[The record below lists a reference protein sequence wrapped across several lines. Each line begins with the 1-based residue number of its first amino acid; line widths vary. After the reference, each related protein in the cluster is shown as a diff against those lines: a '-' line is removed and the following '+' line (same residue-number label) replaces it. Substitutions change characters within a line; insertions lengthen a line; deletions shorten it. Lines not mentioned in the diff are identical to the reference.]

1 MSVSLRPARPDDR
14 DFLYE
19 VYASTRLEELAP
31 LGWDEAQVASFLEM
45 QFAAQHDYYQS
56 QFPSADF
63 QIVIQDG
70 QPIGRLYVD
79 RRTDEIRIID
89 IALLPS
95 HRGVGLGSGLLD
107 DILAEAA
114 ESKLAVRIH
123 VEQFNPSLR
132 LYERLGF
139 ARIGDQGVYLLME
152 WTP

>member
-1 MSVSLRPARPDDR
+1 MSVTLRPARPDDR
-14 DFLYE
+14 NFLYE

-31 LGWDEAQVASFLEM
+31 LGWDEAQVTAFLEM

-56 QFPSADF
+56 QFPDADF
-63 QIVIQDG
+63 QIVIEDG

-79 RRTDEIRIID
+79 RRADEIRIID
-89 IALLPS
+89 IALLPTR
-95 HRGVGLGSGLLD
+95 RGARVGSGLLK
-107 DILAEAA
+107 DILKEAA
-114 ESKLAVRIH
+114 ESGLPVRIH
-123 VEQFNPSLR
+123 VEQFNPALR